1 MGLWSPN
8 AAALFFL
15 GYLLIGVGMLLFY
28 LDGAAAIIKVHGN
41 LGRALGLQWL
51 FSGTIDP
58 NHPKTVE
65 AGQMVIIAH
74 SLGILD
80 GAAVCVMSL
89 INVFYLATVSNQN
102 TETRLI

>member
-51 FSGTIDP
+51 FRGTIDP
-58 NHPKTVE
+58 NHPKTVV
-65 AGQMVIIAH
+65 ASTMVIIDNTM
-74 SLGILD
+74 GMLD
-80 GAAVCVMSL
+80 GAAGL
-89 INVFYLATVSNQN
+89 FKRIDTALYTAIEQN
-102 TETRLI
+102 TQLIKP